1 MDVLEKA
8 YTLLSKYPLC
18 DHCLGRQFALLGY
31 AMENNVR
38 GAALKT
44 SLTMQAN
51 TLATEAE
58 KAADGVERLKVLA
71 TNGYSATAKATLEHL
86 KKHAPKQEE
95 SAKCYLCEGKF
106 GEVASIVERA
116 KKELEG
122 YEYTTFLV
130 GIELPMAVEEREDEF
145 KASQDIV
152 HGESM
157 RHEFGRV
164 FGKALAKAAGKE
176 AEYLKPDVVVVID
189 PFQES
194 IRLQINPLF
203 VGGRY
208 RKLQRTIPQSE
219 WFCSCRGRGCPK
231 CGGTGKLYPES
242 VEGYTSKDLLAESGG
257 AESFFHASGREDIDA
272 RMLGSGRPFI
282 VEVSKPKKRSVDLKK
297 IEQAI
302 NDGAVGKVEVSELH
316 FASKDDVR
324 HLKKGENAKKEYRLL
339 AEFEK
344 DLTEEGLRMVEEK
357 LTGALIK
364 QQTPLRVVHRRADI
378 VRERYIYKLEVKK
391 VTLKRA
397 LLFINCQGGLYVKE
411 LVSGDEGR
419 TVPNVSALLD
429 NPAKTLKLDVLNVI
443 ME

>member
-1 MDVLEKA
+1 MDVLQKA
-8 YTLLSKYPLC
+8 YLLLSKYPLC

-51 TLATEAE
+51 TLAVEAE
-58 KAADGVERLKVLA
+58 KSAEGIEQLRVLA
-71 TNGYSATAKATLEHL
+71 ANGFFAAAKATLEHL
-86 KKHAPKQEE
+86 KKHVPKPDEG
-95 SAKCYLCEGKF
+95 AKCFLCEGKF
-106 GEVASIVERA
+106 SEVSNLIEKANKA
-116 KKELEG
+116 LEG

-130 GIELPMAVEEREDEF
+130 GIELPTAVEEREDEF
-145 KASQDIV
+145 KASQGIE
-152 HGESM
+152 HGESL

-164 FGKALAKAAGKE
+164 YGKALAKATGKE

-189 PFQES
+189 PFSES

-208 RKLQRTIPQSE
+208 RKLQRTIPQAE
-219 WFCSCRGRGCPK
+219 WFCSCRGRGCSK

-242 VEGYTSKDLLAESGG
+242 VEGYTSKALLAESGG
-257 AESFFHASGREDIDA
+257 TESFFHASGREDIDA

-282 VEVSKPKKRSVDLKK
+282 VEVSKPKRRSVDLKK

-324 HLKKGENAKKEYRLL
+324 HLKKGENARKEYRLL

-364 QQTPLRVVHRRADI
+364 QQTPRRVVHRRADI